1 MPQWLKGLWYV
12 LIDIGVL
19 LKFCVRKDYSKVSEE
34 IEKLKAD
41 KKELMVTKAQNE
53 SVKRKVAQMKSFL
66 DEAPTEITNFDD
78 IMVRRY
84 VKEIKIYDD
93 RFHIIFKAR
102 FDLDVPR
109 KNTK

>member
-1 MPQWLKGLWYV
+1 MELEAINKV
-12 LIDIGVL
+12 LTEKQEEL
-19 LKFCVRKDYSKVSEE
+19 LELAHARKDYSKVSEE

-53 SVKRKVAQMKSFL
+53 SVKRKVAQMESFL

-93 RFHIIFKAR
+93 RFHIIFKAG

-109 KNTK
+109 Q